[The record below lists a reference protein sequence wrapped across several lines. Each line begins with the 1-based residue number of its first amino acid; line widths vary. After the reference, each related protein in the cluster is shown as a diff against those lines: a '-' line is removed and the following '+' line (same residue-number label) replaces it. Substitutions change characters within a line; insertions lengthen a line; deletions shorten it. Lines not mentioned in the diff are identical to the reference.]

1 MKTLRRESNL
11 NKRGRK
17 ATGPYILAFLALF
30 IPQIHAAGQDIVRL
44 RLENQALRE
53 ENARLLHELDSLKA
67 ASQQGVD
74 EWDGEAVFIWD
85 DLIFEDSNVSLSS
98 GTPFEGSYQDVYEKA
113 ASAFPSVYVPFN
125 ATLQSY
131 ITLWSEKKRGGYNAA
146 LRRYMKYEPMFRR
159 VFRQAGV
166 PEEITALC
174 IVESAGSTK
183 AYSKA
188 GAAGLWQLMES
199 TATSLG
205 LKADPFNDERYDP
218 DLSTIAAAKYLVR
231 MHNRYNNW
239 ALAVSAYNCGPGNI
253 DKAIRLA
260 GGKTDY
266 WSIYK
271 YLPQETKGY
280 LPTLLA
286 VLTLMNED

>member
-1 MKTLRRESNL
+1 ML
-11 NKRGRK
+11 
-17 ATGPYILAFLALF
+17 FLSLF
-30 IPQIHAAGQDIVRL
+30 LIAPQLGAQGQDVIRL
-44 RLENQALRE
+44 RLENQALRQ
-53 ENARLLHELDSLKA
+53 ENARLQHEIDSLR
-67 ASQQGVD
+67 ASSHDADG
-74 EWDGEAVFIWD
+74 WDGNAIFTWD
-85 DLIFEDSNVSLSS
+85 DLIFEDDDAYSQSGASLK
-98 GTPFEGSYQDVYEKA
+98 GAYQDIYEKA

-146 LRRYMKYEPMFRR
+146 LLRFMKYEPMFRK

-174 IVESAGSTK
+174 IVESAGSVK

-205 LKADPFNDERYDP
+205 LKADPYHDERYDP
-218 DLSTIAAAKYLVR
+218 DLSTIAAAKYLVK
-231 MHNRYNNW
+231 MHDRYNNW
-239 ALAVSAYNCGPGNI
+239 ALAVSAYNCGPGNV
-253 DKAIRLA
+253 DRAIRLA
-260 GGKTDY
+260 GGETDY
-266 WSIYK
+266 WTIYK
-271 YLPQETKGY
+271 FLPQETKGY

-286 VLTLMNED
+286 VLTMMHEPA